1 MTKDGYE
8 MEKKV
13 FITGMGIVSAIGTN
27 LCEFEDGLKYG
38 KCGISEVERLDT
50 SGYRNSE
57 AGEVK
62 KWLDKPGVDRC
73 ITFLDSAVSEAIINS
88 HINLEQCD
96 LKRVGVAI
104 SSSLGCV
111 EQLVQFVREKN
122 VDYLKNVPHYIP
134 GSYVAEKY
142 SLLGPCVCVDT
153 ACASGS
159 NIFGYAYDLIMSG
172 RCDVVI
178 TGGVDI
184 LSTLSYSGF
193 NSLMNISKEKCHPF
207 SHEHKGIILGEGCG
221 IAIVESAQHAE
232 GRQADVVCEIC
243 GYGLSNDAFHET
255 KPDPSG
261 DGAVRSMRLAL
272 RNAGIRPNEV
282 DYLNAHGTGTAANDK
297 MEVLAVQ
304 KVFAGSISKLKM
316 SSIKG
321 AIGHNLGAAGAVE
334 LIATA
339 LALKKGF
346 LPPTLNFTKS
356 DEEARNID
364 FIPNCAIKQTC
375 EVAMSNSFGFG
386 GHCCSVILRKIN

>member
-1 MTKDGYE
+1 MK
-8 MEKKV
+8 KKV
-13 FITGMGIVSAIGTN
+13 VITGMGVVSAIGTN
-27 LCEFEDGLKYG
+27 LCDFENGLRDG
-38 KCGISEVERLDT
+38 KCGISDVERLDT
-50 SGYRNSE
+50 TGYRNSK

-62 KWLDKPGVDRC
+62 KWLDKTDVDRC
-73 ITFLDSAVSEAIINS
+73 ITFLDSAVSEAISNAGL
-88 HINLEQCD
+88 NLEQCD
-96 LKRVGVAI
+96 SMRIGVAV

-111 EQLVQFVREKN
+111 EQLECFVRENDPVFLDK
-122 VDYLKNVPHYIP
+122 VPHYIP
-134 GSYVAEKY
+134 VSYVAEKY
-142 SLLGPCVCVDT
+142 ALHGPCVCVDT

-159 NIFGYAYDLIMSG
+159 NIFGYAYDLVASG

-193 NSLMNISKEKCHPF
+193 NSLMNISKETCHPF
-207 SHEHKGIILGEGCG
+207 SHEHLGIILGEGCG
-221 IAIVESAQHAE
+221 IAILESAEYAE
-232 GRQADVVCEIC
+232 SRCAEMICEIC

-261 DGAVRSMRLAL
+261 NGAVHSMQSAL
-272 RNAGIRPNEV
+272 HNAGIKPNEV

-304 KVFAGSISKLKM
+304 KVFADNIGQLKM

-339 LALKKGF
+339 LAIQKNF
-346 LPPTLNFTKS
+346 LPPTLNFTAS
-356 DEEARNID
+356 DEDAKNID
-364 FIPNCAIKQTC
+364 FVPNHSVQRTSRI
-375 EVAMSNSFGFG
+375 AMSNSFGFG
-386 GHCCSVILRKIN
+386 GHCCSVVLRKIN